1 MKNYKQ
7 TDLFQEEEALT
18 LSAEDTRVS
27 RFPLPDVKKAKKI
40 RDTSG
45 RNILDSLENYVQVT
59 SLERTWADIF
69 DSVWIPYSKIWTART
84 TPSGALVLKQRVSVP
99 RTGVKESSGSLWLTP
114 SATNIDSRSE
124 KALEYRKAYRES
136 IGRKTVPPGNLSEQV
151 QYGEPT
157 TDMKLMFPTPSSR
170 DWKGGHG
177 TIVEEDGK
185 YYRVSNTTGTRY
197 GARLDAQVE
206 KMEEQQMMF
215 PTPRA
220 SDVEGGIVEDVE
232 LNNGSFS
239 RRNKKGERWGVKLR
253 DAANYLDKKE
263 KEEPSFFPTPQAADH
278 LANQSETLEAWEKRA
293 EKKKEEGI
301 NLQFALRHAVQMWP
315 TPQAM
320 DGMRSGQ
327 IRKREELSEAAKKGG
342 CSNLREAV
350 HDPKYLEQNMLPT
363 PTARDWK
370 GPRKP
375 ETLKKNGRLPSNS
388 LPDKVRSE
396 VKKSEEKLHL
406 NPTWVEGMMGFPH
419 GWTDLGNEESPE

>member
-7 TDLFQEEEALT
+7 TDLFQDEEALT
-18 LSAEDTRVS
+18 LSVEDTRVS

-45 RNILDSLENYVQVT
+45 RNILDSLENSVQVT

-69 DSVWIPYSKIWTART
+69 DSVWIPYSRIWTART
-84 TPSGALVLKQRVSVP
+84 TPLGALVLKQRVSVP
-99 RTGVKESSGSLWLTP
+99 PTAGNGSSGSLIGTP
-114 SATNIDSRSE
+114 TETMSIRSE
-124 KALEYRKAYRES
+124 RFRK
-136 IGRKTVPPGNLSEQV
+136 GRAPNP
-151 QYGEPT
+151 
-157 TDMKLMFPTPSSR
+157 
-170 DWKGGHG
+170 
-177 TIVEEDGK
+177 
-185 YYRVSNTTGTRY
+185 
-197 GARLDAQVE
+197 
-206 KMEEQQMMF
+206 MELAMMF

-263 KEEPSFFPTPQAADH
+263 KAKQ
-278 LANQSETLEAWEKRA
+278 
-293 EKKKEEGI
+293 
-301 NLQFALRHAVQMWP
+301 QMWP
-315 TPQAM
+315 TPRVSSANGPSQREINE
-320 DGMRSGQ
+320 GNP
-327 IRKREELSEAAKKGG
+327 KR
-342 CSNLREAV
+342 R
-350 HDPKYLEQNMLPT
+350 LETEVAIQNMLPT

>member
-1 MKNYKQ
+1 
-7 TDLFQEEEALT
+7 
-18 LSAEDTRVS
+18 
-27 RFPLPDVKKAKKI
+27 
-40 RDTSG
+40 
-45 RNILDSLENYVQVT
+45 
-59 SLERTWADIF
+59 
-69 DSVWIPYSKIWTART
+69 
-84 TPSGALVLKQRVSVP
+84 
-99 RTGVKESSGSLWLTP
+99 
-114 SATNIDSRSE
+114 
-124 KALEYRKAYRES
+124 
-136 IGRKTVPPGNLSEQV
+136 
-151 QYGEPT
+151 
-157 TDMKLMFPTPSSR
+157 
-170 DWKGGHG
+170 
-177 TIVEEDGK
+177 
-185 YYRVSNTTGTRY
+185 
-197 GARLDAQVE
+197 
-206 KMEEQQMMF
+206 
-215 PTPRA
+215 
-220 SDVEGGIVEDVE
+220 VEGGISKDVE

-263 KEEPSFFPTPQAADH
+263 KEEPGLFPTPQAADH
-278 LANQSETLEAWEKRA
+278 LANQSETLEAWKKRA

>member
-1 MKNYKQ
+1 MEKLR
-7 TDLFQEEEALT
+7 TLDLF
-18 LSAEDTRVS
+18 
-27 RFPLPDVKKAKKI
+27 
-40 RDTSG
+40 SG
-45 RNILDSLENYVQVT
+45 IGGFSLGLDSTGYFETVAFCEIEEFPCKVLNKHWPNVPIYNDVRELSYEKLQADGIISRRRGIDVICGGYPCQPFSVAGRQKGEEDPRHLWPEYFRLIRELRPSYVIGENVGGHIRLGLDSVLEDLDSENYTV
-59 SLERTWADIF
+59 RCF
-69 DSVWIPYSKIWTART
+69 SVGLR
-84 TPSGALVLKQRVSVP
+84 
-99 RTGVKESSGSLWLTP
+99 
-114 SATNIDSRSE
+114 
-124 KALEYRKAYRES
+124 
-136 IGRKTVPPGNLSEQV
+136 
-151 QYGEPT
+151 
-157 TDMKLMFPTPSSR
+157 
-170 DWKGGHG
+170 
-177 TIVEEDGK
+177 
-185 YYRVSNTTGTRY
+185 
-197 GARLDAQVE
+197 
-206 KMEEQQMMF
+206 F

-263 KEEPSFFPTPQAADH
+263 KEEPSLFPTPQAADH

-327 IRKREELSEAAKKGG
+327 IRKREELSEAALRGG

-350 HDPKYLEQNMLPT
+350 HDPKYLEQNIWPTPMSRDWKDSVNSVPPSVGKTRGYTLGMKVASEREQMLPT

-370 GPRKP
+370 SGEASENTHQR
-375 ETLKKNGRLPSNS
+375 NS
-388 LPDKVRSE
+388 RPLNEKVIRE
-396 VKKSEEKLHL
+396 NKAQQKKSEEKLHL

>member
-1 MKNYKQ
+1 
-7 TDLFQEEEALT
+7 
-18 LSAEDTRVS
+18 
-27 RFPLPDVKKAKKI
+27 
-40 RDTSG
+40 
-45 RNILDSLENYVQVT
+45 
-59 SLERTWADIF
+59 
-69 DSVWIPYSKIWTART
+69 
-84 TPSGALVLKQRVSVP
+84 
-99 RTGVKESSGSLWLTP
+99 
-114 SATNIDSRSE
+114 
-124 KALEYRKAYRES
+124 
-136 IGRKTVPPGNLSEQV
+136 
-151 QYGEPT
+151 
-157 TDMKLMFPTPSSR
+157 
-170 DWKGGHG
+170 
-177 TIVEEDGK
+177 
-185 YYRVSNTTGTRY
+185 
-197 GARLDAQVE
+197 
-206 KMEEQQMMF
+206 
-215 PTPRA
+215 
-220 SDVEGGIVEDVE
+220 VE

-263 KEEPSFFPTPQAADH
+263 KEEPGLFPTPQAADH
-278 LANQSETLEAWEKRA
+278 LANQSETLEAWKKRA

-350 HDPKYLEQNMLPT
+350 HDPKYLEQEKMLPTPQARDWKGPSGRSLKGLERDLPTVAQEMMPT

-375 ETLKKNGRLPSNS
+375 ETLKKNGRLPSTS

-396 VKKSEEKLHL
+396 VKKSDEKLHL

>member
-18 LSAEDTRVS
+18 LYAEATRVS

-69 DSVWIPYSKIWTART
+69 DSVWIPYSRIWTART

-99 RTGVKESSGSLWLTP
+99 RTDAKESSGL
-114 SATNIDSRSE
+114 R
-124 KALEYRKAYRES
+124 
-136 IGRKTVPPGNLSEQV
+136 
-151 QYGEPT
+151 
-157 TDMKLMFPTPSSR
+157 
-170 DWKGGHG
+170 
-177 TIVEEDGK
+177 
-185 YYRVSNTTGTRY
+185 
-197 GARLDAQVE
+197 
-206 KMEEQQMMF
+206 F

-239 RRNKKGERWGVKLR
+239 RRNKKGERRGVKLR

-263 KEEPSFFPTPQAADH
+263 
-278 LANQSETLEAWEKRA
+278 RA
-293 EKKKEEGI
+293 
-301 NLQFALRHAVQMWP
+301 QQQMWP

-327 IRKREELSEAAKKGG
+327 IRKREELSEAALRGG

-350 HDPKYLEQNMLPT
+350 HDPKYLEQNMWPTPNASPNTVSQTVEATLNLRKRDRKQGQLMEAIVEQMLPT

-396 VKKSEEKLHL
+396 VMKSEEKLHL

>member
-1 MKNYKQ
+1 
-7 TDLFQEEEALT
+7 
-18 LSAEDTRVS
+18 
-27 RFPLPDVKKAKKI
+27 
-40 RDTSG
+40 
-45 RNILDSLENYVQVT
+45 
-59 SLERTWADIF
+59 
-69 DSVWIPYSKIWTART
+69 
-84 TPSGALVLKQRVSVP
+84 
-99 RTGVKESSGSLWLTP
+99 
-114 SATNIDSRSE
+114 
-124 KALEYRKAYRES
+124 
-136 IGRKTVPPGNLSEQV
+136 
-151 QYGEPT
+151 
-157 TDMKLMFPTPSSR
+157 
-170 DWKGGHG
+170 
-177 TIVEEDGK
+177 
-185 YYRVSNTTGTRY
+185 
-197 GARLDAQVE
+197 VE

-215 PTPRA
+215 PTPTA
-220 SDVEGGIVEDVE
+220 SDVEGGISQDVE

-263 KEEPSFFPTPQAADH
+263 KAQ
-278 LANQSETLEAWEKRA
+278 Q
-293 EKKKEEGI
+293 
-301 NLQFALRHAVQMWP
+301 QMWP

-350 HDPKYLEQNMLPT
+350 HDPKYLEQNIWPTPRVSSANGPSQREINEGNPKRRLETEVAIQEMLPT

>member
-7 TDLFQEEEALT
+7 TDLFQDDEALT
-18 LSAEDTRVS
+18 LSVEDTRVS

-45 RNILDSLENYVQVT
+45 RNILDSLKNSVQVT

-84 TPSGALVLKQRVSVP
+84 TPLGALVLKQRVSVP
-99 RTGVKESSGSLWLTP
+99 RTDAKESSGL
-114 SATNIDSRSE
+114 R
-124 KALEYRKAYRES
+124 
-136 IGRKTVPPGNLSEQV
+136 
-151 QYGEPT
+151 
-157 TDMKLMFPTPSSR
+157 
-170 DWKGGHG
+170 
-177 TIVEEDGK
+177 
-185 YYRVSNTTGTRY
+185 
-197 GARLDAQVE
+197 
-206 KMEEQQMMF
+206 F

-263 KEEPSFFPTPQAADH
+263 KEEPGLFPTPNTQDH
-278 LANQSETLEAWEKRA
+278 KTNRGEHIEQWKKRA

-301 NLQFALRHAVQMWP
+301 NLHFALRHAVQMWP

-350 HDPKYLEQNMLPT
+350 HDPKYLEQNIWPTPRVSSANGPSQREINEGNPKRRLETEVAIQNMLPT

-370 GPRKP
+370 SGEASENTHQR
-375 ETLKKNGRLPSNS
+375 NS
-388 LPDKVRSE
+388 RPLNEKVIRDHKTE
-396 VKKSEEKLHL
+396 QKKSEEKLHL